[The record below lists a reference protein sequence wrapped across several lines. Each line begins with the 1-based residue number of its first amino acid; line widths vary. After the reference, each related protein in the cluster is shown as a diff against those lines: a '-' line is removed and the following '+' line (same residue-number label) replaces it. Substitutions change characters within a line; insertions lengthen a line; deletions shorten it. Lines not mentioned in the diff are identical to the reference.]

1 MIGSLRK
8 KFISIS
14 IVSILVVFSGIFFFL
29 LIFTRMQTNRSL
41 DLLTDTISSNDGI
54 FPRFDPSKHH
64 LPIQL
69 LYSDIMAEETRFST
83 RFFSVWLD
91 DQQEIVDINMDAVS
105 TITEQDVEGY
115 IEKVLKKIQNAVG
128 YLTIAIR

>member
-83 RFFSVWLD
+83 RFFPFGWM
-91 DQQEIVDINMDAVS
+91 INRKLSISIWM
-105 TITEQDVEGY
+105 
-115 IEKVLKKIQNAVG
+115 LFLRLQNRMWKA
-128 YLTIAIR
+128 T